1 MSHVIKHITLASL
14 LLAATSVQATDVK
27 TYKISGPYQM
37 NAPIQTDTAD
47 VWNKKFEVNNL
58 LMDNAIV
65 PQMYKMGTESTDSVL
80 TKSDKAGVYLI
91 GFQVENSLFA
101 KFKLNVKMQGR
112 HEVYIDNQKGESRD
126 LLPGRHDVVIKVLEE
141 AEKADTFHLSVESE
155 QEKYITINPQGKR
168 LYTLEDYMHGE
179 RAGAVDLSADGRMLH
194 MHKSITRTDGNTERS
209 EIILDLQTGNTLPVA
224 NFSHWAS
231 KGNRYVRSRR
241 LADQSVVYEYV
252 DPLSGE
258 TSPIFTNYTGNS
270 GRLIADE
277 TMMILSKLTEGP
289 KDDAQVHQILS
300 PDDRQA
306 GWRNRHNVQLLNL
319 KTNQITPITVG
330 QHNVWSSASRDG
342 KKLLLHISEND
353 VTTRPF
359 SFTTILLYDVET
371 QAVDTLVNHDGF
383 VSSGQFAPD
392 GSYIVFQGSPEA
404 FGGIGINDPTGKIPS
419 MVQTELFRMNPATK
433 EVKSITRDFNPNISK
448 WEFSKADG
456 NIYAL
461 CENRDRHDIFCWNA
475 KTSQWRQLKLSENY
489 INGFSLAD
497 EKPMLAYYGQSD
509 SNSDRVYT
517 VDLKNDKDK
526 EKLIKDYDAER
537 MGDIVLGTCE
547 DWYFKSSRGDSIC
560 GRYYLPP
567 HFDPNKK
574 YPMLV
579 YYYGGC
585 SPTGRVL
592 DSYYNYHGWAAM
604 GYVVYVIQPSGC
616 TGFGQEFAARH
627 VNAYGDYTANDIIE
641 GTKQFCKE
649 HPYVN
654 EKKIGCLGASYG
666 GFMTMYLQTQT
677 DIFAAAMA
685 HAGISNPTSY
695 WGFGYWGYSY
705 NAIAAANSYPW
716 NNSELY
722 NGHAPLMNADKIH
735 TPLLFLHGASDT
747 NVPINESI
755 QLFNALKILG
765 RETAFVTV
773 EGQDHHILDYEK
785 RLKWVRTFY
794 AWFAKWLQ
802 DDPTWWESMYPTKNL
817 N

>member
-1 MSHVIKHITLASL
+1 MSHVVKNITLASL
-14 LLAATSVQATDVK
+14 LLASATVQATDVK
-27 TYKISGPYQM
+27 TWKITGPYSM
-37 NAPIQTDTAD
+37 SAPIQTDTTD
-47 VWNKKFEVNNL
+47 VWNKKFEVNDL
-58 LMDNAIV
+58 LMDNAIT
-65 PQMYKMGTESTDSVL
+65 PQMYKLGTESTDSIL
-80 TKSDKAGVYLI
+80 PATEKTSVYLI
-91 GFQVENSLFA
+91 GFQVENTLFA
-101 KFKLNVKMQGR
+101 KFKCNVKMQGR
-112 HEVYIDNQKGESRD
+112 HDVYIDNKKGDSRD
-126 LLPGRHDVVIKVLEE
+126 LLPGRHDIVIKVLEE
-141 AEKADTFHLSVESE
+141 AEKADTFQISIESA
-155 QEKYITINPQGKR
+155 QEKYITVNPTGKR

-179 RAGAVDLSADGRMLH
+179 RAGATQLSADGKYLLMN
-194 MHKSITRTDGNTERS
+194 KSITRTDGKTDRS
-209 EIILDLQTGNTLPVA
+209 KVIMNLQTGSVTPVE
-224 NFSHWAS
+224 NFSYWAS
-231 KGNRYVRSRR
+231 KGSRYIRTSRA
-241 LADQSVVYEYV
+241 ADQSTVYEYV
-252 DPLSGE
+252 DPQTGE
-258 TSPIFTNYTGNS
+258 VTPIFTDYTGS
-270 GRLIADE
+270 WGQLVADE
-277 TMMILSKLTEGP
+277 TMMVVSKQTEGP

-306 GWRNRHNVQLLNL
+306 GWRNRNNVQLLDL

-330 QHNVWSSASRDG
+330 QHNVWSTISNDG
-342 KKLLLHISEND
+342 KKMLLHVSEND
-353 VTTRPF
+353 ITTRPF
-359 SFTTILLYDVET
+359 SFTTVLLYDVET
-371 QAVDTLVNHDGF
+371 QKVDTLVNHDGF
-383 VSSGQFAPD
+383 VSSGQFSPD

-419 MVQTELFRMNPATK
+419 MIQTELFRMDPNTK
-433 EVKSITRDFNPNISK
+433 EVKSITYDFNPNISK
-448 WEFSKADG
+448 WEFCNADG

-461 CENRDRHDIFCWNA
+461 CENRDRQDIFCWNA
-475 KTSQWRQLKLSENY
+475 KNGKWNQLKLSENY
-489 INGFSLAD
+489 VMGFSLAE
-497 EKPMLAYYGQSD
+497 EKAMLSYHGQSD

-517 VDLKNDKDK
+517 VDLKNGK
-526 EKLIKDYDAER
+526 ERLIKDYNETR
-537 MGDIVLGTCE
+537 MGDIELGKCE

-567 HFDPNKK
+567 HFDPEKK

-604 GYVVYVIQPSGC
+604 GYVVYVIEPSGC

-627 VNAYGDYTANDIIE
+627 VNAYGDYTADDIIE

-654 EKKIGCLGASYG
+654 DKKIGCLGASYG
-666 GFMTMYLQTQT
+666 GFMTMYLQTVT

-695 WGFGYWGYSY
+695 WGYGYWGYSY
-705 NAIAAANSYPW
+705 STISAANSYPW
-716 NNSELY
+716 NNSELL

-785 RLKWVRTFY
+785 RLKWVHTFY

-802 DDPTWWESMYPTKNL
+802 DDDTWWESMYPSKNL
-817 N
+817 Q